1 MAIRIK
7 WDQYEAALLIEAFW
21 KIEQTPN
28 KKKEIIK
35 QLSADLRK
43 KALNAGLEIDDVF
56 RNENGISMQLA
67 PIGHAF
73 FPERATL
80 TSSALFERM
89 VAMYR
94 NNRTAYEEILQDAK
108 CLVVGEVRKM
118 DNKLNFEK
126 WLENYSGRIG
136 FPTLQIIS
144 AMSEASDYCVSRKL
158 CKVSFWDM
166 NSVDEFNVVSKK
178 LQSAKLFR
186 FLHKGTANILLK
198 AVPLYKEYLLHCASE
213 KQTAEAEQEIQ
224 TNNDRPLTE
233 AESSAESQIEET
245 LLAHFNYGFNIS
257 SPIELMRFKNYYH
270 GDHEVECLLSDE
282 LIISTV
288 KSIGFEFDG
297 KVYVVPQEAFSR
309 IKEIIDEN
317 AQSGAMILYYE
328 EFFNLNEA
336 WLYDA
341 HIHSSDML
349 KQVILYKVPE
359 CQCRTNYLILNG
371 KKTNELDAIKLEL
384 GRVWGES
391 VLQTFDELSGKL
403 PFIPLEKIKYSL
415 SYGEKFFWNSFE
427 TYANID
433 LFKIN
438 ENQIQLIKTTASKLC
453 DENGSFILEE
463 LPISDIYGENY
474 ELSETAFYDIIFSF
488 ISEAYSRNSKV
499 VSRKGEAVDATTAIV
514 RYCGTR
520 QSCTMDELEM
530 IMKEKTGE
538 VRYPVVIEAGNAA
551 MTRIDLNQF
560 VSDDKVQFLVDEI
573 DTVLDSIVLD
583 EFIGLKEITALGAFP
598 YCGYAWNLYL
608 IESFCRRFSK
618 KYRYMCITPNSK
630 NAGVILKKSCQLA
643 YHEIMAKAVARS
655 NVELNEKEVFD
666 FLVSAGYMIRRQ
678 YSNMKELL
686 ELATS
691 LRERRD

>member
-21 KIEQTPN
+21 KIEQTPD

-89 VAMYR
+89 IAMYR
-94 NNRTAYEEILQDAK
+94 NDRTAFEEILQDAK
-108 CLVVGEVRKM
+108 CLVVGGIQKM
-118 DNKLNFEK
+118 EKKADFEK
-126 WLENYSGRIG
+126 WLEGYSGRIG
-136 FPTLQIIS
+136 FPALQIIS
-144 AMSEASDYCVSRKL
+144 AMCEASDYCVNRKL
-158 CKVSFWDM
+158 CKVGFWNM
-166 NSVDEFNVVSKK
+166 NSADEFNAVSKK
-178 LQSAKLFR
+178 LQSSKLFR

-213 KQTAEAEQEIQ
+213 EQTAEAEQETQI
-224 TNNDRPLTE
+224 NNDRTLTKVE
-233 AESSAESQIEET
+233 LSAESQIEET

-270 GDHEVECLLSDE
+270 SDHEVDCSLSDE

-297 KVYVVPQEAFSR
+297 KVYVIPQEAFSR
-309 IKEIIDEN
+309 IKEIINEN
-317 AQSGAMILYYE
+317 AQSGTMILYYE
-328 EFFNLNEA
+328 EFFNLNET

-341 HIHSSDML
+341 HILSSDML
-349 KQVILYKVPE
+349 KQVILHKVPDY
-359 CQCRTNYLILNG
+359 QCRTNYLILNS

-384 GRVWGES
+384 SRVWGES
-391 VLQTFDELSGKL
+391 ILQTFDELSGKL

-415 SYGEKFFWNSFE
+415 SYGKKFFWNSFE

-433 LFKIN
+433 LFKID
-438 ENQIQLIKTTASKLC
+438 ESQIQLIKETASELC
-453 DENGSFILEE
+453 DENGSFMLDE

-474 ELSETAFYDIIFSF
+474 ELSETAFYDMIFSF
-488 ISEAYSRNSKV
+488 ISESYSRNSKV
-499 VSRKGEAVDATTAIV
+499 ISRKGEAVDATTAII
-514 RYCGTR
+514 RYCGMR

-560 VSDDKVQFLVDEI
+560 VSDDKVQFGIDEI
-573 DTVLDSIVLD
+573 DAVLDGIVLD

-630 NAGVILKKSCQLA
+630 NAGVILKKTCQLA

-655 NVELNEKEVFD
+655 VVELNEKDVFD